1 MPIYRFGRGN
11 DFFDSASVQD
21 WTNESLV
28 FGGGGDDTIIARAL
42 SPTSS
47 SRLLISGDGGD
58 DTLRLDASN
67 SVALGGGGRDEL
79 TSIGGLGNT
88 LLGGSGGDLLISFGG
103 GSGMGRGNTLGGG
116 GGHDTF
122 RLTNAGNLVVTEDAG
137 DDHAV
142 SEGDRF
148 LGPTDAIIDYRRGEP
163 IELRTFGGPDDVPP
177 YTRVEEVALVPDPLS
192 AAGDRF
198 RPVVGDGEYALI
210 RGRFAGG
217 GVFDVASDGPDLLVV
232 YDSFNGD
239 DDTIAQG
246 SLALLGVTD
255 PGSVAI
261 G

>member
-1 MPIYRFGRGN
+1 MPIYRLGRGD
-11 DFFDSASVQD
+11 DFFDSATAPD

-42 SPTSS
+42 SPTFT

-58 DTLRLDASN
+58 DVLRLDASN
-67 SVALGGGGRDEL
+67 SVALGGNGRDEL

-88 LLGGSGGDLLISFGG
+88 LLGGNGDDLLISFGG
-103 GSGMGRGNTLGGG
+103 GSGMGVGNTLGGG
-116 GGHDTF
+116 SGDDTF
-122 RLTNAGNLVVTEDAG
+122 RFTNPGNLVVTTDAG
-137 DDHAV
+137 ADHRV
-142 SEGDRF
+142 SEGDVF

-163 IELRTFGGPDDVPP
+163 IELRTFDGPDEVPP
-177 YTRVEEVALVPDPLS
+177 YARVDEVALIPDPLS
-192 AAGDRF
+192 ATGDRF

-210 RGRFAGG
+210 RGRFAGD
-217 GVFDVASDGPDLLVV
+217 GVFNVACDGSDLLVV

-239 DDTIAQG
+239 DDNIAQG

-255 PGSVAI
+255 PGSVLI